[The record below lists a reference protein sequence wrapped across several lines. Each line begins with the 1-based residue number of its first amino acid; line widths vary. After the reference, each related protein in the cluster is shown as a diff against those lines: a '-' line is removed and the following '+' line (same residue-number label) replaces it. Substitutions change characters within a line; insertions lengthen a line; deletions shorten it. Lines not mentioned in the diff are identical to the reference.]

1 MKPGEYILLFGRSMR
16 DFFRDGGLML
26 AGSLSYFSIMAVVPF
41 CLFLISIF
49 FYSLG
54 DNQELFNYFT
64 AKIVD
69 LFPSAAQEVTD
80 ELRAAISHRG
90 VGIFIF
96 VVYGVL
102 SYQLYSSL
110 EYAMNVVFKVKE
122 KRSFFSHLMISLFII
137 TVLMAF
143 ILLSFA
149 ASSSILILN
158 TFKTRVTGIEVMEV
172 TAFLIKYVVPFLLAF
187 VTISAIYIIMPKRK
201 IRWKHAMIGAL
212 VATIFQEIAKHA
224 FTIYVF
230 RVAEYGAVYG
240 PLSAVAIFLL
250 WTFCSSCILLM
261 GAEIVHN
268 LEVTVRKRRPG
279 KGQ

>member
-1 MKPGEYILLFGRSMR
+1 MKAGEYILLFGRSVR
-16 DFFRDGGLML
+16 DFFLDGGLML
-26 AGSLSYFSIMAVVPF
+26 AGSLAYFSIMAVVPF

-49 FYSLG
+49 FYFLG
-54 DNQELFNYFT
+54 DNQELFSFFT
-64 AKIVD
+64 SKIVD
-69 LFPSAAQEVTD
+69 LFPRVAQDIVD

-90 VGIFIF
+90 VGILMFII
-96 VVYGVL
+96 YGIL

-137 TVLMAF
+137 TLLMVF
-143 ILLSFA
+143 ILLSFT

-158 TFKTRVTGIEVMEV
+158 KFRINVTIIEVMDV
-172 TAFLIKYVVPFLLAF
+172 TGFLIEYVVPFLLAF
-187 VTISAIYIIMPKRK
+187 VTIAAVYIIMPKRK

-212 VATIFQEIAKHA
+212 VAGVFQELAKNA
-224 FTIYVF
+224 FTFYVL

-240 PLSAVAIFLL
+240 PLSALAIFLL
-250 WTFCSSCILLM
+250 WTFCSACILLM

-268 LEVTVRKRRPG
+268 LEVAVRKRPR
-279 KGQ
+279 KG